1 VALASVSFKQA
12 EEGRM
17 IPAEMEPQV
26 LATAV
31 QAPMMA
37 ALFWMMHGLRRGLS
51 ERLPVPDDAPHA
63 PRDPDALARTR
74 DELAAFKLEVA
85 RTYVPLSLIR
95 DVDQRLTQQLLRIEE
110 KLDAATRA
118 ATAAAA
124 AVAAQQPQR
133 GWRPEDRA

>member
-1 VALASVSFKQA
+1 
-12 EEGRM
+12 M
-17 IPAEMEPQV
+17 TPADMEPQM

-37 ALFWMMHGLRRGLS
+37 ALFWVMHGLRRGLA
-51 ERLPVPDDAPHA
+51 ERQGDGADPPP
-63 PRDPDALARTR
+63 PRQGGEDALARTR

-124 AVAAQQPQR
+124 AVAAQQQHPQR
-133 GWRPEDRA
+133 GWRNEDRA

>member
-1 VALASVSFKQA
+1 
-12 EEGRM
+12 M
-17 IPAEMEPQV
+17 IPAEMEPQM
-26 LATAV
+26 LAAAV

-51 ERLPVPDDAPHA
+51 ERQAGAEDAHP
-63 PRDPDALARTR
+63 PRDAEALARTR
-74 DELAAFKLEVA
+74 DELGAFKVEVA

-124 AVAAQQPQR
+124 AVAAQQQHPQR
-133 GWRPEDRA
+133 GWRAEDRA

>member
-1 VALASVSFKQA
+1 
-12 EEGRM
+12 M
-17 IPAEMEPQV
+17 IPAEMDPQV

-31 QAPMMA
+31 QAPMVA
-37 ALFWMMHGLRRGLS
+37 ALFWMMHVLRRGLS
-51 ERLPVPDDAPHA
+51 ERGCGPEDPLVPRGDVE
-63 PRDPDALARTR
+63 ALHRTR
-74 DELAAFKLEVA
+74 EELAAFKLEVA

-118 ATAAAA
+118 ATMAAA

-133 GWRPEDRA
+133 GWRPEDRT

>member
-1 VALASVSFKQA
+1 
-12 EEGRM
+12 M

-51 ERLPVPDDAPHA
+51 ERPCAPEEPPPQRCEA
-63 PRDPDALARTR
+63 DALSRTR
-74 DELAAFKLEVA
+74 DELVAFKLEVA

-124 AVAAQQPQR
+124 AVAAQQPQHR
-133 GWRPEDRA
+133 WRPEDRA

>member
-1 VALASVSFKQA
+1 
-12 EEGRM
+12 M
-17 IPAEMEPQV
+17 NPAEMEPQV
-26 LATAV
+26 LAAAV

-37 ALFWMMHGLRRGLS
+37 VLFWMMHGLRRGLS
-51 ERLPVPDDAPHA
+51 ERLPPLDDP
-63 PRDPDALARTR
+63 PPSRDPDALSRTR

-118 ATAAAA
+118 ATVAAA

-133 GWRPEDRA
+133 GWRPEDRV